1 MSITLLTDSLDK
13 SLFDILICNIRDCSV
28 KSFDTVSDY
37 LAELANDPE
46 LAILPLQMVAD
57 HLGLTRAAVD
67 RMVRIGQ
74 LEEIRIE
81 KTRFV
86 SAESLYKRQQEHR
99 HKVAKV
105 RVFLEDCARERRI
118 VTYEPVMEKIGLSP
132 SIPADRTAI
141 GKILGDILKK
151 SWRKD
156 RILLTAI
163 VHRKTTG
170 KTRPGPGFAA
180 VLEEI
185 EDFPEYEDED
195 AMVTEAIQK
204 VWDHYAQ
211 R

>member
-1 MSITLLTDSLDK
+1 M
-13 SLFDILICNIRDCSV
+13 R
-28 KSFDTVSDY
+28 SFAAVSDY
-37 LAELANDPE
+37 LEELASHPE

-57 HLGLTRAAVD
+57 HLGLSRAAVD

-86 SAESLYKRQQEHR
+86 SAASLNEREQQYCR
-99 HKVAKV
+99 KVDKV
-105 RVFLEDCARERRI
+105 RAYLENCAREQRI
-118 VTYEPVMEKIGLSP
+118 ITYEPVMQQIGLSP

-141 GKILGDILKK
+141 GQILGDILKE
-151 SWRKD
+151 SWHRD
-156 RILLTAI
+156 GILLTAI

-195 AMVTEAIQK
+195 AMVGEAIKK
-204 VWDHYAQ
+204 VWDFYAKG
-211 R
+211 